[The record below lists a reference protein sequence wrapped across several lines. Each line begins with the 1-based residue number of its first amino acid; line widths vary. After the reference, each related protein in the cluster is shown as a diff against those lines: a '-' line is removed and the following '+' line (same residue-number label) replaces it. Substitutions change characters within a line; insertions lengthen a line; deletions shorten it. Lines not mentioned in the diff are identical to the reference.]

1 MEHYI
6 IDTNFIFNLE
16 IQSGF
21 GKNPK
26 EIIENLTHYGDE
38 LLKTKK
44 AQLYMPPRIV
54 DELYTF
60 IDKDTHYL
68 QAFLAVV
75 SIMSPDISTP
85 SIPLH
90 IFYKYVQEQRD
101 RAYRGLQVG
110 DETIEQVAKN
120 ASSFLDKSVI
130 ELQKEVGGHIKRFRE
145 RYRTATRVG
154 FLDSLADLDL
164 IILAKSLNGSIVTS
178 DEGVKKW
185 GREFGVLEIPPHL
198 LKTRLDLLLGA

>member
-1 MEHYI
+1 MEQYV
-6 IDTNFIFNLE
+6 IDTNFFFNLE

-26 EIIENLTHYGDE
+26 EILQTLTHYAEE
-38 LLKTKK
+38 LMSKGK

-54 DELYTF
+54 EELYTF
-60 IDKDTHYL
+60 IEKGTPYL
-68 QAFLAVV
+68 EAFLATVT
-75 SIMSPDISTP
+75 IQAPEISEP

-110 DETIEQVAKN
+110 DEVIEQVARQ
-120 ASSFLDKSVI
+120 SDSFSGKTNIDF
-130 ELQKEVGGHIKRFRE
+130 QKAVGVHIKRFRE

-154 FLDSLADLDL
+154 FLDSIADLDI
-164 IILAKSLNGSIVTS
+164 IILSKNLNGTIVTS
-178 DEGVKKW
+178 DEGVAKW
-185 GREFGVLEIPPHL
+185 GREFGVAEIPPHL
-198 LKTRLDLLLGA
+198 LKARLDLLLGA